1 MTVFASRFA
10 FRCRGLRRSYPLLR
24 SSWVGAAQAAT
35 TPLQDRGQNICH
47 GDRYAASAMPTTNPH
62 HP

>member
-1 MTVFASRFA
+1 M
-10 FRCRGLRRSYPLLR
+10 LR